1 MSKYRIRDLQYII
14 IGSNNFW
21 YASGLTSIDDV
32 VDELENIKKDVS
44 EYGNPET
51 NELEN
56 EKPSQLY
63 VYEARELENLSCD
76 LED

>member
-1 MSKYRIRDLQYII
+1 M
-14 IGSNNFW
+14 
-21 YASGLTSIDDV
+21 
-32 VDELENIKKDVS
+32 S